1 MTAQKN
7 SATEA
12 SPSGAKSAS
21 SELTLFLGH
30 IVSPVDARRYT
41 DIKEGAM
48 IVDGNGTIVFVGERN
63 DYSKKFPSVSQT
75 YNFENKLIV
84 PGFVDMHLHLP
95 QVTETGKSGEHL
107 MGWLEKYI
115 FPSEARFA
123 DPEYASRIARW
134 FFDELARNG
143 TTTAVVMCTIH
154 KEATDVAFEAA
165 ARQGIRV
172 VMGKVMMN
180 VNATPA
186 LTEKLSDS
194 LSGSDELCRK
204 WHGHDNGRLLYAF
217 TPRFAVTSTSE
228 ALMETGKLWAAN
240 KGSYMHTHL
249 AESQGEI
256 DFVKELYPK
265 YRTYTDVYDAHG
277 LTGERTIF
285 AHSIHIDDGDMSL
298 LKNKE
303 CSLAHC
309 PSSNFFLKSGIFK
322 YSDVERIGIRF
333 GIGSDV
339 AAGPQMSLLGV
350 MKDANYSQSDRW
362 LTPSELFY
370 RATLAGAHAL
380 FLDDK
385 IGSLEAGKEADFVV
399 LDPTRRTG
407 IPHDILS
414 HPTDDILSSLV
425 FLGDDRVITETY
437 VRGKCIFS
445 APGNDCS

>member
-1 MTAQKN
+1 MNAQKK
-7 SATEA
+7 SATEN
-12 SPSGAKSAS
+12 KSSSSKAD

-30 IVSPVDARRYT
+30 IVSPVDARKYS
-41 DIKEGAM
+41 DIKDGAM
-48 IVDGNGTIVFVGERN
+48 VVDGDGTIVFVGG
-63 DYSKKFPSVSQT
+63 SKDCSKRFPTVSQT
-75 YNFENKLIV
+75 YDFQNKLIV

-123 DPEYASRIARW
+123 DTEYAARIARW

-154 KEATDVAFEAA
+154 KDATDVAFEAA

-186 LTEKLSDS
+186 LTENLIDS
-194 LSGSDELCRK
+194 LAGSEELCRK
-204 WHGHDNGRLLYAF
+204 WHGHDSGRLMYAF
-217 TPRFAVTSTSE
+217 TPRFAVTSTRE

-249 AESQGEI
+249 AESIGEI
-256 DFVKELYPK
+256 ELVKELFPEF
-265 YRTYTDVYDAHG
+265 RTYTDVYDAHG

-285 AHSIHIDDGDMSL
+285 AHSIHLDDDDMNL

-322 YSDVERIGIRF
+322 YSAVERLGIRF

-370 RATLAGAHAL
+370 RATLAGARAL

-385 IGSLEAGKEADFVV
+385 IGSLEPGKEADFVV

-407 IPHDILS
+407 IPHDILL